1 MIPNNNDG
9 FTLIEFLV
17 AIVILSV
24 GLLGL
29 LQSVNYAIST
39 NMQTQ
44 LRDEATRLADER
56 MATEKSKVFDAIST
70 TQRAE
75 KVEVNVMNTFKN
87 YSVVKNA
94 SLLTTN
100 TKNVQI
106 SIVWRYKSEKYNH
119 VISSLVTRSIH

>member
-1 MIPNNNDG
+1 VIQNNIG

-17 AIVILSV
+17 AIVILTV

-44 LRDEATRLADER
+44 LRDEAVRLADER

-70 TQRAE
+70 NQRVE

-87 YSVVKNA
+87 YSVVKN
-94 SLLTTN
+94 SSSVTSN

-106 SIVWRYKSEKYNH
+106 DIIWKYKNQRYNH
-119 VISSLVTRSIH
+119 VISSLVTKSIH

>member
-1 MIPNNNDG
+1 MIQNNIG

-44 LRDEATRLADER
+44 LRDEAVRLADER
-56 MATEKSKVFDAIST
+56 MATEKSKVFEAIST
-70 TQRAE
+70 TQKDE

-87 YSVVKNA
+87 YSVVKNTL
-94 SLLTTN
+94 SLTAN

-106 SIVWRYKSEKYNH
+106 NIIWKYKNQRYDH
-119 VISSLVTRSIH
+119 VISSLVTKSIH

>member
-1 MIPNNNDG
+1 VIQNNIG

-17 AIVILSV
+17 AIVILTV

-44 LRDEATRLADER
+44 LRDEGVRLADER

-70 TQRAE
+70 NQRAE

-87 YSVVKNA
+87 YSVVKNT
-94 SLLTTN
+94 SSVTSN

-106 SIVWRYKSEKYNH
+106 DIIWKYKNQRYNH
-119 VISSLVTRSIH
+119 VISSLVTKSIH

>member
-1 MIPNNNDG
+1 MIQNNIG

-17 AIVILSV
+17 AIVILTV

-44 LRDEATRLADER
+44 LRDEAVRLADER

-70 TQRAE
+70 NQRVE

-87 YSVVKNA
+87 YSVVKN
-94 SLLTTN
+94 SSSVTSN

-106 SIVWRYKSEKYNH
+106 DIIWKYKNQRYNH
-119 VISSLVTRSIH
+119 VISSLVTKSIH